1 MIPETSTTL
10 LRDIAKDSQ
19 HARWAE
25 FVARYR
31 PMMEAYMRERFPSV
45 EADDAIQET
54 LIALIETF
62 PVYHYSPEE
71 KGSFHNYLTGIL
83 RNKALRLLHKEERQR
98 EIADAA
104 GSRITSDRER
114 AGRASLPGQS
124 NDDEQSHRK
133 AIFEIALRQ
142 LMADDTVH
150 ARTREVFRRVAVN
163 GEKPEDVASDF
174 GITRN
179 AVDQMKSR
187 MMARLRGFV
196 AALERAESRAYA

>member
-1 MIPETSTTL
+1 MTPETSTTL
-10 LRDIAKDSQ
+10 LRDLARDSQ
-19 HARWAE
+19 HARWTE

-45 EADDAIQET
+45 EPDDAIQET
-54 LIALIETF
+54 LIALIKTF

-83 RNKALRLLHKEERQR
+83 RNKALRQINRDNRHQANMR
-98 EIADAA
+98 EFADEKQIEADAN
-104 GSRITSDRER
+104 SRS
-114 AGRASLPGQS
+114 GG
-124 NDDEQSHRK
+124 DDSRRD
-133 AIFEIALRQ
+133 IFEIALRQ
-142 LMADDTVH
+142 LLADGTVH

-179 AVDQMKSR
+179 AVYQMKDR
-187 MMARLRGFV
+187 LMTRLRGFV
-196 AALERAESRAYA
+196 AALEKVKARSNA